1 MNGRHHSHHHLQQ
14 QQHTAHDLLRHPS
27 RHHGVMALTAAADP
41 VAMPQPPV
49 VSSSDLGSGGARR
62 RQGGGQ
68 GSKGTTTRQPTCA
81 RCRNH
86 GLKIAIRGHK
96 RFCQFRQCDSPK
108 CRLTVERQKVMAAQV
123 ALRRA
128 QAQDEALGRIPA
140 DEDEKPVL
148 PTDPGAPSLPQTTA
162 SLLRGPT
169 GALAVSTNSAFRT
182 TAGAR
187 SNSTSSAR
195 SPALHRVTK
204 VNSTGPTKL
213 GEAGAMNGAFQPR
226 AASLASQRLQQPQ
239 PPSAHQGAAV
249 ATDDVQRRPKCARC
263 RNHGFRILVRG
274 HKRRCRY
281 KDCVC
286 PKCMLIAERQRVMA
300 AQVALRRSQ
309 AQDEALGLVP
319 VAMPPGVA
327 LHDAGGDSATAA
339 QGPSSSRAQHRLAAS
354 PLGNASAAQTAAAAA
369 AFRALATAAPPSSGE
384 ALLHSESVPCSTAS
398 VSLWSVCLGNVAR
411 IFRGALS
418 HSKMSTT

>member
-1 MNGRHHSHHHLQQ
+1 
-14 QQHTAHDLLRHPS
+14 
-27 RHHGVMALTAAADP
+27 
-41 VAMPQPPV
+41 
-49 VSSSDLGSGGARR
+49 
-62 RQGGGQ
+62 
-68 GSKGTTTRQPTCA
+68 
-81 RCRNH
+81 
-86 GLKIAIRGHK
+86 
-96 RFCQFRQCDSPK
+96 
-108 CRLTVERQKVMAAQV
+108 
-123 ALRRA
+123 
-128 QAQDEALGRIPA
+128 
-140 DEDEKPVL
+140 
-148 PTDPGAPSLPQTTA
+148 
-162 SLLRGPT
+162 
-169 GALAVSTNSAFRT
+169 
-182 TAGAR
+182 
-187 SNSTSSAR
+187 
-195 SPALHRVTK
+195 
-204 VNSTGPTKL
+204 
-213 GEAGAMNGAFQPR
+213 MNGAFQPR

-327 LHDAGGDSATAA
+327 LHDAGGDSASAA

-369 AFRALATAAPPSSGE
+369 AFRALATAAPPSSGSPLDLQKLSLSDA
-384 ALLHSESVPCSTAS
+384 ALLYGGLPSSWLLQNLSSPALMYQTLGGLPYPPYPYYHPQPAYPYRSGCYTYPVASGSPPVAATSATAAGGAAGGAAAVAAAAAAVYAPHLLAAQAAATISSSCPSSRSPELAADLAAAGPVFGGVFRPVALMTTRTAPPPPPLSATPPNDESSDLSESERPRSAKETLAFTPEAALTTPLS
-398 VSLWSVCLGNVAR
+398 FAR
-411 IFRGALS
+411 VKDVR
-418 HSKMSTT
+418 

>member
-1 MNGRHHSHHHLQQ
+1 MNGRHHSHHHLQ

-27 RHHGVMALTAAADP
+27 RHHAGVMALTAAADP

-182 TAGAR
+182 TAGEC
-187 SNSTSSAR
+187 
-195 SPALHRVTK
+195 K
-204 VNSTGPTKL
+204 VLPSIYCRAEKDTFKL
-213 GEAGAMNGAFQPR
+213 
-226 AASLASQRLQQPQ
+226 
-239 PPSAHQGAAV
+239 
-249 ATDDVQRRPKCARC
+249 QRRSGGTCTHSLSDRA
-263 RNHGFRILVRG
+263 V
-274 HKRRCRY
+274 
-281 KDCVC
+281 
-286 PKCMLIAERQRVMA
+286 
-300 AQVALRRSQ
+300 S
-309 AQDEALGLVP
+309 
-319 VAMPPGVA
+319 PGPEWHHV
-327 LHDAGGDSATAA
+327 T
-339 QGPSSSRAQHRLAAS
+339 
-354 PLGNASAAQTAAAAA
+354 
-369 AFRALATAAPPSSGE
+369 
-384 ALLHSESVPCSTAS
+384 
-398 VSLWSVCLGNVAR
+398 CLPFWRHPA
-411 IFRGALS
+411 
-418 HSKMSTT
+418 